1 MLYTCSQICFRSI
14 PLYLEV
20 GRRLVKPRVLVY
32 ASNFS
37 LLVRIVLGLKNIC
50 LLSREALMV
59 KLIHVRLWE
68 CSCCFVAGAVTE
80 AGVGPL

>member
-1 MLYTCSQICFRSI
+1 M
-14 PLYLEV
+14 
-20 GRRLVKPRVLVY
+20 Y